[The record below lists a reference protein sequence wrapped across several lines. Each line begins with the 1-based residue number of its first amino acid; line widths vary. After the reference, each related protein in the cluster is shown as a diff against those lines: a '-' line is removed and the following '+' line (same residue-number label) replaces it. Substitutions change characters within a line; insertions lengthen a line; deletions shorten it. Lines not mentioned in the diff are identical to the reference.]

1 MKTNWKATLAA
12 MALVG
17 MVGVQPQVA
26 LGEDASGST
35 IHKKAESVVSDQ
47 GAGGNAVNKK
57 ADVIASEKGAAEKK
71 GETADVAEGKTVL
84 ETKATG
90 PTVQRKV
97 TVGSVTLDLTP
108 DHVAEDMAV
117 RKFLQEKKTS
127 FVEGEAE
134 ELDLV
139 GTTFTAKRIPPLVI
153 TDTFVNALK
162 EEAKARVEAKQREP
176 WAFPDVDVLKE
187 KLETIH
193 KKPPTDRTAKDTIE
207 SDDSKDADTDMDSV
221 GATSDGVEN
230 TLDTVSTE
238 SAVEGA
244 SDGVGSMPNSSAQA
258 TSKAKPTEA
267 QAVLDHVGSKEL
279 KSEWSVTDNERS
291 ADVSTEKRKT
301 DTLKVSKDST
311 AESKGTRTID
321 DGIKTPAKDIKARKQ
336 NKSPKYPIDL
346 WWTDKPT
353 IFLHED
359 VHVGATRSEVLFAW
373 GSPQAMWRDNKDGS
387 LLWLYQGV
395 FGEEK
400 TITNNKKSYMQ
411 KEEFSQLVKNT
422 YTSDSLAG
430 SNSSVGYVWLSLKD
444 GKVTHLGMITGQD
457 WPRFAIPATTLET
470 FKPNTMTESDFSLMG
485 YRLGDTFT
493 NDPNRS
499 WEERGKL
506 YGQEFLGYKDV
517 VIAYNKEHEITRVM
531 INSSLG
537 TTKRGISLGDSKYLL
552 LYLYGVPDFEEPAN
566 HHDST
571 KGVVYGYR
579 HPVLEHTY
587 LLFTLDDKFVREI
600 LLSDQKKSELVSAM
614 KSMAL

>member
-17 MVGVQPQVA
+17 MVGVQLQVA

-35 IHKKAESVVSDQ
+35 IHKKAESVVSGQD
-47 GAGGNAVNKK
+47 AGGHALHKK
-57 ADVIASEKGAAEKK
+57 AEVIGTEKDGAEKK

-84 ETKATG
+84 ETKPTG
-90 PTVQRKV
+90 TTVQRKV

-108 DHVAEDMAV
+108 DHVAEDLAV
-117 RKFLQEKKTS
+117 RKFLEEKKAS

-139 GTTFTAKRIPPLVI
+139 GTTFTEKRIPPLVI

-187 KLETIH
+187 KLEAIH
-193 KKPPTDRTAKDTIE
+193 KKPSTDRTAKDTIE
-207 SDDSKDADTDMDSV
+207 SDDSKDADTDVDSV
-221 GATSDGVEN
+221 GATSDN
-230 TLDTVSTE
+230 
-238 SAVEGA
+238 
-244 SDGVGSMPNSSAQA
+244 VGPMLNSSAQA
-258 TSKAKPTEA
+258 TSKGRSTEA
-267 QAVLDHVGSKEL
+267 KTVLDNTGSKEL
-279 KSEWSVTDNERS
+279 RSEGAVTDDERS

-301 DTLKVSKDST
+301 DTPKVSKDST
-311 AESKGTRTID
+311 AEGKGTPTID
-321 DGIKTPAKDIKARKQ
+321 DGIKTPTKDIKATTQ
-336 NKSPKYPIDL
+336 NKSPKYPMDL
-346 WWTDKPT
+346 WWTDKAT

-387 LLWLYQGV
+387 LLWLYQGA
-395 FGEEK
+395 FGEGK
-400 TITNNKKSYMQ
+400 TITNNKKSYIQ

-444 GKVTHLGMITGQD
+444 GKVTHLGMITGLD

-470 FKPNTMTESDFSLMG
+470 FKPNAMTESDFSLMG
-485 YRLGDTFT
+485 YQLGKTFT

-614 KSMAL
+614 

>member
-1 MKTNWKATLAA
+1 MKANWKAILAA
-12 MALVG
+12 MAIVG
-17 MVGVQPQVA
+17 MVGLQPQVV

-35 IHKKAESVVSDQ
+35 IHKKAESVVSEQDT
-47 GAGGNAVNKK
+47 AGNAAV
-57 ADVIASEKGAAEKK
+57 EKNV
-71 GETADVAEGKTVL
+71 ETVEQGKTVL
-84 ETKATG
+84 ETKAAGTA
-90 PTVQRKV
+90 VQRKV
-97 TVGSVTLDLTP
+97 TVGTVTFDLTP
-108 DHVAEDMAV
+108 NHVAEDMAV
-117 RKFLQEKKTS
+117 RKFLQEKKAS
-127 FVEGEAE
+127 FVEGDAE

-139 GTTFTAKRIPPLVI
+139 GTTFTAKRIPSLVI
-153 TDTFVNALK
+153 TDTFVKALK
-162 EEAKARVEAKQREP
+162 EEAKERVEAKQREP

-187 KLETIH
+187 KLEAIH
-193 KKPPTDRTAKDTIE
+193 KKPSTDRTAKDTIE
-207 SDDSKDADTDMDSV
+207 SDDSKDADTDVDSV
-221 GATSDGVEN
+221 VATSDN
-230 TLDTVSTE
+230 
-238 SAVEGA
+238 
-244 SDGVGSMPNSSAQA
+244 VGPMLNSSAQA
-258 TSKAKPTEA
+258 TSKGRSTEA
-267 QAVLDHVGSKEL
+267 KTVLDNTGSKEL
-279 KSEWSVTDNERS
+279 RSEGAVTDDERS

-301 DTLKVSKDST
+301 DTPKVSKDST
-311 AESKGTRTID
+311 AEGKGTPTID
-321 DGIKTPAKDIKARKQ
+321 DGIKTPTKDIKATTQ
-336 NKSPKYPIDL
+336 NKSPKYPMDL
-346 WWTDKPT
+346 WWTDKAT

-457 WPRFAIPATTLET
+457 WPRFAIPATTLEM

>member
-1 MKTNWKATLAA
+1 MKTNWKVTLAA

-17 MVGVQPQVA
+17 MVGFQPQVA

-35 IHKKAESVVSDQ
+35 IHKKTESVVSDQ
-47 GAGGNAVNKK
+47 DAGGNAVNKK
-57 ADVIASEKGAAEKK
+57 AEVIAAEKGASEKK

-84 ETKATG
+84 ETKPTG
-90 PTVQRKV
+90 TTVQGKV
-97 TVGSVTLDLTP
+97 TVGTVTLDLTP
-108 DHVAEDMAV
+108 DHVAEGMAV
-117 RKFLQEKKTS
+117 RKFLQEKKAS
-127 FVEGEAE
+127 FVEGDAE

-162 EEAKARVEAKQREP
+162 EEAKTRVEAKQREP

-193 KKPPTDRTAKDTIE
+193 KK
-207 SDDSKDADTDMDSV
+207 
-221 GATSDGVEN
+221 
-230 TLDTVSTE
+230 E
-238 SAVEGA
+238 SADNA
-244 SDGVGSMPNSSAQA
+244 D
-258 TSKAKPTEA
+258 
-267 QAVLDHVGSKEL
+267 SKEL
-279 KSEWSVTDNERS
+279 KSEGSVTDDERS
-291 ADVSTEKRKT
+291 VDVSTEKRKT
-301 DTLKVSKDST
+301 DTPKVSKDST
-311 AESKGTRTID
+311 AESKGTHTID
-321 DGIKTPAKDIKARKQ
+321 DGNKTPAKDTKATKQ

-373 GSPQAMWRDNKDGS
+373 GAPQAMWRDNKDSS
-387 LLWLYQGV
+387 LLWLYQGT
-395 FGEEK
+395 FDEEK
-400 TITNNKKSYMQ
+400 TITKNKKSYIQ

-600 LLSDQKKSELVSAM
+600 LLSNQKKSELVSVM
-614 KSMAL
+614 

>member
-17 MVGVQPQVA
+17 MVGLQPQVA

-47 GAGGNAVNKK
+47 DAGGNAVNKK
-57 ADVIASEKGAAEKK
+57 AEVIAAEKGAAEKK

-84 ETKATG
+84 ETKPTG
-90 PTVQRKV
+90 TTVQRKV

-108 DHVAEDMAV
+108 DHVAEDLAV
-117 RKFLQEKKTS
+117 RKFLEEKKAS

-187 KLETIH
+187 KLEAIH
-193 KKPPTDRTAKDTIE
+193 KKPSTDRTAKDTIE
-207 SDDSKDADTDMDSV
+207 SDDSKDADTDVDSV
-221 GATSDGVEN
+221 GATSDN
-230 TLDTVSTE
+230 
-238 SAVEGA
+238 
-244 SDGVGSMPNSSAQA
+244 VGPMLNSSAQA
-258 TSKAKPTEA
+258 TSKGRSTEA
-267 QAVLDHVGSKEL
+267 KTVLDNTGSKEL
-279 KSEWSVTDNERS
+279 RSEGAVTDDERS

-301 DTLKVSKDST
+301 DTPKVSKDST
-311 AESKGTRTID
+311 AEGKGTPTID
-321 DGIKTPAKDIKARKQ
+321 DGIKTPTKDIKATTQ
-336 NKSPKYPIDL
+336 NKSPKYPMDL
-346 WWTDKPT
+346 WWTDKAT

-387 LLWLYQGV
+387 LLWLYQGA

-430 SNSSVGYVWLSLKD
+430 SNSSVGYVWLSLKR

>member
-1 MKTNWKATLAA
+1 MKANWKAILAA
-12 MALVG
+12 MAIVG
-17 MVGVQPQVA
+17 MVGLQPQVV

-35 IHKKAESVVSDQ
+35 IHKKAESVVSEQDT
-47 GAGGNAVNKK
+47 AGNAAV
-57 ADVIASEKGAAEKK
+57 EKNV
-71 GETADVAEGKTVL
+71 ETVEQGKTVL
-84 ETKATG
+84 ETKAAGTA
-90 PTVQRKV
+90 VQRKV
-97 TVGSVTLDLTP
+97 TVGTVTFDLTP
-108 DHVAEDMAV
+108 NHVAEDMAV
-117 RKFLQEKKTS
+117 RKFLQEKKAS
-127 FVEGEAE
+127 FVEGDAE

-139 GTTFTAKRIPPLVI
+139 GTTFTAKRIPSLVI
-153 TDTFVNALK
+153 TDTFVKALK
-162 EEAKARVEAKQREP
+162 EEAKERVEAKQREP

-187 KLETIH
+187 KLEAIH
-193 KKPPTDRTAKDTIE
+193 KKPSTDRTAKDTIE
-207 SDDSKDADTDMDSV
+207 SDDSKDADTDVDSV
-221 GATSDGVEN
+221 VATSDN
-230 TLDTVSTE
+230 
-238 SAVEGA
+238 
-244 SDGVGSMPNSSAQA
+244 VGPMLNSSAQA
-258 TSKAKPTEA
+258 TSKGRSTEA
-267 QAVLDHVGSKEL
+267 KTVLDNTGSKEL
-279 KSEWSVTDNERS
+279 RSEGAVTDDERS

-301 DTLKVSKDST
+301 DTPKVSKDST
-311 AESKGTRTID
+311 AEGKGTPTID
-321 DGIKTPAKDIKARKQ
+321 DGIKTPTKDIKATTQ
-336 NKSPKYPIDL
+336 NKSPKYPMDL
-346 WWTDKPT
+346 WWTDKAT

-387 LLWLYQGV
+387 LLWLYQGA

-457 WPRFAIPATTLET
+457 WPRFAIPATTLEM

>member
-12 MALVG
+12 VALVG
-17 MVGVQPQVA
+17 MVGFQPQVA

-35 IHKKAESVVSDQ
+35 IHKKTESVVSEQD
-47 GAGGNAVNKK
+47 ATGNAAV
-57 ADVIASEKGAAEKK
+57 EKNV
-71 GETADVAEGKTVL
+71 ETAEQGKTVL
-84 ETKATG
+84 ETKAAGTA
-90 PTVQRKV
+90 VQRKV
-97 TVGSVTLDLTP
+97 TVGIVTLDLMP
-108 DHVAEDMAV
+108 NHVAEDMTV
-117 RKFLQEKKTS
+117 RKFLQEKKAS
-127 FVEGEAE
+127 FVEGDE
-134 ELDLV
+134 ESLELV
-139 GTTFTAKRIPPLVI
+139 GTTFTAKRIPELVI

-162 EEAKARVEAKQREP
+162 EEAKARMEAKQREP
-176 WAFPDVDVLKE
+176 WTFPDVDVLKE
-187 KLETIH
+187 KLEPIGK
-193 KKPPTDRTAKDTIE
+193 KKPVDTHASETLDADGADDADDVTDVGTTKKKDSTSVGHDSLEAPSEVENTAEKDSSETAKESNHSKADSTVDHKVSDKVKKPIE
-207 SDDSKDADTDMDSV
+207 DKKDSKDAK
-221 GATSDGVEN
+221 
-230 TLDTVSTE
+230 
-238 SAVEGA
+238 
-244 SDGVGSMPNSSAQA
+244 Q
-258 TSKAKPTEA
+258 SKA
-267 QAVLDHVGSKEL
+267 
-279 KSEWSVTDNERS
+279 
-291 ADVSTEKRKT
+291 
-301 DTLKVSKDST
+301 
-311 AESKGTRTID
+311 
-321 DGIKTPAKDIKARKQ
+321 
-336 NKSPKYPIDL
+336 PKYPIDL
-346 WWTDKPT
+346 LWTDKAT

-373 GSPQAMWRDNKDGS
+373 GAPQAMWRDNKDGS

-395 FGEEK
+395 FEEEK
-400 TITNNKKSYMQ
+400 TITKNKKSSMQ
-411 KEEFSQLVKNT
+411 KEEFSHSVKNT

-430 SNSSVGYVWLSLKD
+430 SNSSVGYVWLSLKR

-587 LLFTLDDKFVREI
+587 LLFTLDDKFIREI
-600 LLSDQKKSELVSAM
+600 LLSNQKKSELVSAM
-614 KSMAL
+614 KPMALR

>member
-1 MKTNWKATLAA
+1 MKANWKAILAA
-12 MALVG
+12 MAIVG
-17 MVGVQPQVA
+17 MVGLQPQVA
-26 LGEDASGST
+26 LGEDASSST
-35 IHKKAESVVSDQ
+35 IHKKAESVDSDQ
-47 GAGGNAVNKK
+47 DAGGNAVNKK
-57 ADVIASEKGAAEKK
+57 AEVIAAEKGAAEKK

-84 ETKATG
+84 GTKPTG
-90 PTVQRKV
+90 TTVQRKV

-108 DHVAEDMAV
+108 DHVAENMAV

-221 GATSDGVEN
+221 GATSDGVGPM
-230 TLDTVSTE
+230 L
-238 SAVEGA
+238 
-244 SDGVGSMPNSSAQA
+244 NSSAQA
-258 TSKAKPTEA
+258 TSKGRSTEA
-267 QAVLDHVGSKEL
+267 KTVLDNTGSKEL
-279 KSEWSVTDNERS
+279 RSEGAVTDDERS

-301 DTLKVSKDST
+301 DTPKVSKDST
-311 AESKGTRTID
+311 AEGKGTPTID
-321 DGIKTPAKDIKARKQ
+321 DGIKTPTKDIKATTQ
-336 NKSPKYPIDL
+336 NKSPKYPMDL
-346 WWTDKPT
+346 WWTDKAT

-387 LLWLYQGV
+387 LLWLYQGA

-457 WPRFAIPATTLET
+457 WPRFAIPATTLEM

-614 KSMAL
+614 

>member
-1 MKTNWKATLAA
+1 MKTNWKVTLAA
-12 MALVG
+12 MAVVG

-47 GAGGNAVNKK
+47 DAGGNAVNKK
-57 ADVIASEKGAAEKK
+57 AEVIASEKGASEKK

-84 ETKATG
+84 ETKPTG
-90 PTVQRKV
+90 TTVQRKV

-117 RKFLQEKKTS
+117 RKFLQEKKAS
-127 FVEGEAE
+127 FVEGDAE

-139 GTTFTAKRIPPLVI
+139 GTTFTAKRIPSLVI
-153 TDTFVNALK
+153 TDTFVKALK
-162 EEAKARVEAKQREP
+162 EEAKERVEAKQREP

-193 KKPPTDRTAKDTIE
+193 KK
-207 SDDSKDADTDMDSV
+207 
-221 GATSDGVEN
+221 
-230 TLDTVSTE
+230 E
-238 SAVEGA
+238 SADNA
-244 SDGVGSMPNSSAQA
+244 D
-258 TSKAKPTEA
+258 
-267 QAVLDHVGSKEL
+267 SKEL
-279 KSEWSVTDNERS
+279 KSEGSVTDDERS
-291 ADVSTEKRKT
+291 VDVSTEKRKT
-301 DTLKVSKDST
+301 DTPKVSEAST
-311 AESKGTRTID
+311 AESKGTHTID
-321 DGIKTPAKDIKARKQ
+321 DGNKTPAKDIKATKQ

-373 GSPQAMWRDNKDGS
+373 GAPQAMWRDNKGSS
-387 LLWLYQGV
+387 LLWLYQGA

-411 KEEFSQLVKNT
+411 KEEFSQSVKNT

-457 WPRFAIPATTLET
+457 WPRFAIPATTLEM

-587 LLFTLDDKFVREI
+587 LLFTLDDKFIREI
-600 LLSDQKKSELVSAM
+600 LLSDQKKSELVSA
-614 KSMAL
+614 KK

>member
-35 IHKKAESVVSDQ
+35 IHKKTESVVSDQ
-47 GAGGNAVNKK
+47 DAGGNAVNKK
-57 ADVIASEKGAAEKK
+57 ADVIAAEKGASEKK

-84 ETKATG
+84 ETKPTG
-90 PTVQRKV
+90 TTVQRKV

-117 RKFLQEKKTS
+117 RKFLEEKKAS

-187 KLETIH
+187 KLEAIH
-193 KKPPTDRTAKDTIE
+193 KKPSTDRTAKDTIE
-207 SDDSKDADTDMDSV
+207 SDDSKDADTDVDSV
-221 GATSDGVEN
+221 GATSDN
-230 TLDTVSTE
+230 
-238 SAVEGA
+238 
-244 SDGVGSMPNSSAQA
+244 VGPMLNSSAQA
-258 TSKAKPTEA
+258 TSKGRSTEA
-267 QAVLDHVGSKEL
+267 KTVLDNTGSKEL
-279 KSEWSVTDNERS
+279 RSEGAVTDDERS
-291 ADVSTEKRKT
+291 ADVSTEKRKI
-301 DTLKVSKDST
+301 DTPKVSKDST
-311 AESKGTRTID
+311 AEGKGTPTID
-321 DGIKTPAKDIKARKQ
+321 DGIKTPTKDIKATTQ
-336 NKSPKYPIDL
+336 NKSPKYPMDL
-346 WWTDKPT
+346 WWTDKAT

-387 LLWLYQGV
+387 LLWLYQGA

-614 KSMAL
+614 

>member
-17 MVGVQPQVA
+17 MVGLQPQVA

-47 GAGGNAVNKK
+47 DAGGNAVNKK
-57 ADVIASEKGAAEKK
+57 AEVIAAEKGAAEKK

-84 ETKATG
+84 ETKPTG
-90 PTVQRKV
+90 TTVQRKV

-108 DHVAEDMAV
+108 DHVAEDLAV
-117 RKFLQEKKTS
+117 RKFLEEKKAS

-187 KLETIH
+187 KLEAIH
-193 KKPPTDRTAKDTIE
+193 KKPSTDRTAKDTIE
-207 SDDSKDADTDMDSV
+207 SDDSKDADTDVDSV
-221 GATSDGVEN
+221 GATSDN
-230 TLDTVSTE
+230 
-238 SAVEGA
+238 
-244 SDGVGSMPNSSAQA
+244 VGPMLNSSAQA
-258 TSKAKPTEA
+258 TSKGRSTEA
-267 QAVLDHVGSKEL
+267 KTVLDNTGSKEL
-279 KSEWSVTDNERS
+279 RSEGAVTDDERS

-301 DTLKVSKDST
+301 DTPKVSKDST
-311 AESKGTRTID
+311 AEGKGTPTID
-321 DGIKTPAKDIKARKQ
+321 DGIKTPTKDIKATTQ
-336 NKSPKYPIDL
+336 NKSPKYPMDL
-346 WWTDKPT
+346 WWTDKAT

-387 LLWLYQGV
+387 LLWLYQGA

-430 SNSSVGYVWLSLKD
+430 SNSSVGYVWLSLKR

-457 WPRFAIPATTLET
+457 WPRFAIPATTLEM

-600 LLSDQKKSELVSAM
+600 LLSNQKKSELVSAM

>member
-1 MKTNWKATLAA
+1 MKTNWKVTLAA
-12 MALVG
+12 MAVVG
-17 MVGVQPQVA
+17 MVGVQPQIV
-26 LGEDASGST
+26 LGQDTSENT
-35 IHKKAESVVSDQ
+35 INKQVGSVVTEQDGS
-47 GAGGNAVNKK
+47 ANAVNK
-57 ADVIASEKGAAEKK
+57 ATESIAKEKDSDEKNVA
-71 GETADVAEGKTVL
+71 TADAAKGKTVL
-84 ETKATG
+84 ETKHNGT
-90 PTVQRKV
+90 TVHRKV
-97 TVGSVTLDLTP
+97 TVGTSTFTVTP
-108 DHVAEDMAV
+108 EQVAEELAL
-117 RKFLQEKKTS
+117 RKFLQEKKAS
-127 FVEGEAE
+127 FVEGEE
-134 ELDLV
+134 ENLELV
-139 GTTFTAKRIPPLVI
+139 GTSYTANRIPQLVI
-153 TDTFVNALK
+153 TDAFVK
-162 EEAKARVEAKQREP
+162 ELEAEAKARIEAKQHEP
-176 WAFPDVDVLKE
+176 WAFPDVDVMKE
-187 KLETIH
+187 KLEAIG
-193 KKPPTDRTAKDTIE
+193 KKKAVDTHV
-207 SDDSKDADTDMDSV
+207 S
-221 GATSDGVEN
+221 
-230 TLDTVSTE
+230 DTVDE
-238 SAVEGA
+238 NDV
-244 SDGVGSMPNSSAQA
+244 DGVGDSVE
-258 TSKAKPTEA
+258 TE
-267 QAVLDHVGSKEL
+267 
-279 KSEWSVTDNERS
+279 SED
-291 ADVSTEKRKT
+291 
-301 DTLKVSKDST
+301 T
-311 AESKGTRTID
+311 AESKPETGKSDTANAPKHSKDNST
-321 DGIKTPAKDIKARKQ
+321 GENKTSSMTEGNVTGGKALKHIHDAKQ
-336 NKSPKYPIDL
+336 PKTSTYPIDL
-346 WWTDKPT
+346 LWTDKPT

-359 VHVGATRSEVLFAW
+359 VHVGATRGEVLFAW
-373 GSPQAMWRDNKDGS
+373 GAPQAMWRDNKDGS
-387 LLWLYQGV
+387 LLWLYI
-395 FGEEK
+395 GELGKEK
-400 TITNNKKSYMQ
+400 TITKNKKSSMQ
-411 KEEFSQLVKNT
+411 KEEFSQLVKNS

-600 LLSDQKKSELVSAM
+600 MLSNQKKSELVSAM

>member
-17 MVGVQPQVA
+17 MVGVQLQVA

-35 IHKKAESVVSDQ
+35 IHKKAESVVSGQD
-47 GAGGNAVNKK
+47 AGGHALHKK
-57 ADVIASEKGAAEKK
+57 AEVIGTEKDGAEKK

-84 ETKATG
+84 ETKPTG
-90 PTVQRKV
+90 TTVQRKV

-108 DHVAEDMAV
+108 DHVAEDLAV
-117 RKFLQEKKTS
+117 RKFLEEKKAS

-187 KLETIH
+187 KLEAIH
-193 KKPPTDRTAKDTIE
+193 KKPSTDRTAKDTIE
-207 SDDSKDADTDMDSV
+207 SDDSKDADTDVDSV
-221 GATSDGVEN
+221 GATSDN
-230 TLDTVSTE
+230 
-238 SAVEGA
+238 
-244 SDGVGSMPNSSAQA
+244 VGPMLNSSAQA
-258 TSKAKPTEA
+258 TSKGRSTEA
-267 QAVLDHVGSKEL
+267 KTVLDNTGSKEL
-279 KSEWSVTDNERS
+279 RSEGAVTDDERS

-301 DTLKVSKDST
+301 DTPKVSKDST
-311 AESKGTRTID
+311 AEGKGTPTID
-321 DGIKTPAKDIKARKQ
+321 DGIKTPTKDIKATTQ
-336 NKSPKYPIDL
+336 NKSPKYPMDL
-346 WWTDKPT
+346 WWTDKAT

-387 LLWLYQGV
+387 LLWLYQGA

-614 KSMAL
+614 

>member
-1 MKTNWKATLAA
+1 MKTNWKVTLAA
-12 MALVG
+12 MAVVG

-47 GAGGNAVNKK
+47 DAGGNAVNKK
-57 ADVIASEKGAAEKK
+57 AEVIASEKGASEKK

-84 ETKATG
+84 ETKPTG
-90 PTVQRKV
+90 TTVQRKV

-117 RKFLQEKKTS
+117 RKFLQEKKAS
-127 FVEGEAE
+127 FVEGDAE

-139 GTTFTAKRIPPLVI
+139 GTTFTAKRIPSLVI
-153 TDTFVNALK
+153 TDTFVSALK

-176 WAFPDVDVLKE
+176 WVFPDVDVVKE
-187 KLETIH
+187 KLEAIGK
-193 KKPPTDRTAKDTIE
+193 KKPVDTYASETLDADGADDADDVTDVGTTKKKDSTSVGHDSLEAPSEVENTAEKDSSETAKESNHSKADSTVDHKVSDKVKKPIE
-207 SDDSKDADTDMDSV
+207 DKKDSKDAK
-221 GATSDGVEN
+221 
-230 TLDTVSTE
+230 
-238 SAVEGA
+238 
-244 SDGVGSMPNSSAQA
+244 Q
-258 TSKAKPTEA
+258 SKA
-267 QAVLDHVGSKEL
+267 
-279 KSEWSVTDNERS
+279 
-291 ADVSTEKRKT
+291 
-301 DTLKVSKDST
+301 
-311 AESKGTRTID
+311 
-321 DGIKTPAKDIKARKQ
+321 
-336 NKSPKYPIDL
+336 PKYPIDL
-346 WWTDKPT
+346 LWTDKAT

-373 GSPQAMWRDNKDGS
+373 GAPQAMWRDNKDGS

-400 TITNNKKSYMQ
+400 TITKNKKSSMQ
-411 KEEFSQLVKNT
+411 KEEFSHSVKNT

-430 SNSSVGYVWLSLKD
+430 SNSSVGYVWLSLKR

-566 HHDST
+566 YHDST

-600 LLSDQKKSELVSAM
+600 LLSNQKKSELVSAM
-614 KSMAL
+614 KSMVL

>member
-17 MVGVQPQVA
+17 MVGFQPQVA

-47 GAGGNAVNKK
+47 DAGGNAVNKK
-57 ADVIASEKGAAEKK
+57 AEVIAAEKGAAEKK

-84 ETKATG
+84 ETKATS
-90 PTVQRKV
+90 TAVQRKV
-97 TVGSVTLDLTP
+97 TAGTVTLDLTP
-108 DHVAEDMAV
+108 NHVAEDMAV
-117 RKFLQEKKTS
+117 RKFLQEKKAS

-153 TDTFVNALK
+153 TNTFVKALK

-187 KLETIH
+187 KLEAIH
-193 KKPPTDRTAKDTIE
+193 KKPSTDRSAKDTIE

-221 GATSDGVEN
+221 GATSKGR
-230 TLDTVSTE
+230 
-238 SAVEGA
+238 
-244 SDGVGSMPNSSAQA
+244 
-258 TSKAKPTEA
+258 PTEA
-267 QAVLDHVGSKEL
+267 KAVIDHVGSKEL
-279 KSEWSVTDNERS
+279 KSEGSVTDDERS

-301 DTLKVSKDST
+301 DTPKVSKDST
-311 AESKGTRTID
+311 AESKGTHTID
-321 DGIKTPAKDIKARKQ
+321 DGNKTPAKDTKATKQ

-373 GSPQAMWRDNKDGS
+373 GAPQAMWRDNKDSS
-387 LLWLYQGV
+387 LLWLYQGT
-395 FGEEK
+395 FSEEK

-411 KEEFSQLVKNT
+411 KEEFSHSVKNT

-600 LLSDQKKSELVSAM
+600 LLSNQKKSELVSAM

>member
-1 MKTNWKATLAA
+1 MKTNWRATLAA
-12 MALVG
+12 MALMG
-17 MVGVQPQVA
+17 MAVLQPQVA
-26 LGEDASGST
+26 LGEDASSST
-35 IHKKAESVVSDQ
+35 IHKKVESIVSDRD
-47 GAGGNAVNKK
+47 AGGNAVNKK
-57 ADVIASEKGAAEKK
+57 ADATETGAVEKK
-71 GETADVAEGKTVL
+71 VETVEQGKTVL
-84 ETKATG
+84 ETKAAGTA
-90 PTVQRKV
+90 VQRKV

-108 DHVAEDMAV
+108 DHMAEDLAV
-117 RKFLQEKKTS
+117 RKFLKEKKNS

-134 ELDLV
+134 ELELV
-139 GTTFTAKRIPPLVI
+139 GTTFTAKRIPLLLI
-153 TDTFVNALK
+153 TDTFVKALK
-162 EEAKARVEAKQREP
+162 EEAKARIDAKQREP
-176 WAFPDVDVLKE
+176 WAFPDVDMMKE
-187 KLETIH
+187 KLDAIG
-193 KKPPTDRTAKDTIE
+193 KKQPVDRYESDASEADTAKEKE
-207 SDDSKDADTDMDSV
+207 SLAEQSAMDAVSSVDDEAEKGSVEKAEEAKEGKEAKDNTSNRKGESEGTD
-221 GATSDGVEN
+221 
-230 TLDTVSTE
+230 
-238 SAVEGA
+238 
-244 SDGVGSMPNSSAQA
+244 
-258 TSKAKPTEA
+258 TSK
-267 QAVLDHVGSKEL
+267 
-279 KSEWSVTDNERS
+279 KSGERTK
-291 ADVSTEKRKT
+291 DV
-301 DTLKVSKDST
+301 
-311 AESKGTRTID
+311 
-321 DGIKTPAKDIKARKQ
+321 KTPKV
-336 NKSPKYPIDL
+336 PKYPIDL
-346 WWTDKPT
+346 LWTDKAST
-353 IFLHED
+353 FLHED

-373 GSPQAMWRDNKDGS
+373 GAPQAMWRDNTNGS
-387 LLWLYQGV
+387 LLWLYEGKLS
-395 FGEEK
+395 EEK
-400 TITNNKKSYMQ
+400 TITNDRKKSMQ

-457 WPRFAIPATTLET
+457 WPRFAIPATTLER

-485 YRLGDTFT
+485 YRLGEPFT

-499 WEERGKL
+499 WEERGRL

-600 LLSDQKKSELVSAM
+600 LLSNQKKSELVSAM

>member
-12 MALVG
+12 VALVG
-17 MVGVQPQVA
+17 MVGFQPQVA

-35 IHKKAESVVSDQ
+35 IHKKTESVVSDQ
-47 GAGGNAVNKK
+47 DAGGNAVNKK
-57 ADVIASEKGAAEKK
+57 AEVIAAEKGASEKK

-84 ETKATG
+84 ETKPTG
-90 PTVQRKV
+90 TTVQRKV
-97 TVGSVTLDLTP
+97 TVGSVTLDLIP
-108 DHVAEDMAV
+108 DHMAEDFAV
-117 RKFLQEKKTS
+117 RKFLQEKKAS
-127 FVEGEAE
+127 FIEGEAE

-153 TDTFVNALK
+153 TNTFVKALK

-187 KLETIH
+187 KLEAIH
-193 KKPPTDRTAKDTIE
+193 KKPSTDRSAKDTIE
-207 SDDSKDADTDMDSV
+207 SDDSKAVDTDEDSV
-221 GATSDGVEN
+221 TATSDGAEN

-238 SAVEGA
+238 
-244 SDGVGSMPNSSAQA
+244 
-258 TSKAKPTEA
+258 
-267 QAVLDHVGSKEL
+267 
-279 KSEWSVTDNERS
+279 
-291 ADVSTEKRKT
+291 KRKT
-301 DTLKVSKDST
+301 DTPKVSKDST
-311 AESKGTRTID
+311 AESKGTHTID
-321 DGIKTPAKDIKARKQ
+321 DGNKTPAKDIKATKQ

-373 GSPQAMWRDNKDGS
+373 GAPQAMWRDNKDSS
-387 LLWLYQGV
+387 LLWLYQGT

-411 KEEFSQLVKNT
+411 KEEFSQSVKNT

-600 LLSDQKKSELVSAM
+600 LLSNQKKSELVSA
-614 KSMAL
+614 KK

>member
-1 MKTNWKATLAA
+1 MKTNWKAILAA
-12 MALVG
+12 MAVIG
-17 MVGVQPQVA
+17 MMGLQTQVV

-47 GAGGNAVNKK
+47 DAGGNAVNKK
-57 ADVIASEKGAAEKK
+57 AEVIASEKGASEKK

-84 ETKATG
+84 ETKPTG
-90 PTVQRKV
+90 TTVQRKV

-117 RKFLQEKKTS
+117 RKFLQEKKAS
-127 FVEGEAE
+127 FVEGDAE

-139 GTTFTAKRIPPLVI
+139 GTTFTAKRIPSLVI
-153 TDTFVNALK
+153 TDTFVKALK
-162 EEAKARVEAKQREP
+162 EEAKERVEAKQREP

-193 KKPPTDRTAKDTIE
+193 KK
-207 SDDSKDADTDMDSV
+207 
-221 GATSDGVEN
+221 
-230 TLDTVSTE
+230 E
-238 SAVEGA
+238 SADNA
-244 SDGVGSMPNSSAQA
+244 D
-258 TSKAKPTEA
+258 
-267 QAVLDHVGSKEL
+267 SKEL
-279 KSEWSVTDNERS
+279 KSEGSVTDDERS
-291 ADVSTEKRKT
+291 VDVSTEKRKT
-301 DTLKVSKDST
+301 DTPKVSEAST
-311 AESKGTRTID
+311 AESKGTHTID
-321 DGIKTPAKDIKARKQ
+321 DGNKTPAKDIKATKQ

-373 GSPQAMWRDNKDGS
+373 GAPQAMWRDNKDSS
-387 LLWLYQGV
+387 LLWLYQGT

-411 KEEFSQLVKNT
+411 KEEFSQSVKNT

-457 WPRFAIPATTLET
+457 WPRFAIPATTLER

-566 HHDST
+566 HHDIT

-600 LLSDQKKSELVSAM
+600 MLSNQKKSELVSAM
-614 KSMAL
+614 

>member
-1 MKTNWKATLAA
+1 MKTNWKVTLAA
-12 MALVG
+12 MAVVG

-47 GAGGNAVNKK
+47 DAGGNAVNKK
-57 ADVIASEKGAAEKK
+57 AEVIASEKGASEKK

-84 ETKATG
+84 ETKPTG
-90 PTVQRKV
+90 TTVQRKV

-117 RKFLQEKKTS
+117 RKFLQEKKAS
-127 FVEGEAE
+127 FVEGDAE

-153 TDTFVNALK
+153 TDTFVKALK
-162 EEAKARVEAKQREP
+162 EEAKERVEAKQREP
-176 WAFPDVDVLKE
+176 WAFPNVDVLKE
-187 KLETIH
+187 KLEAIH
-193 KKPPTDRTAKDTIE
+193 KKPSTDRTAKDTIE
-207 SDDSKDADTDMDSV
+207 SDDSKDADTDVDSV
-221 GATSDGVEN
+221 GATSDN
-230 TLDTVSTE
+230 
-238 SAVEGA
+238 
-244 SDGVGSMPNSSAQA
+244 VGPMLNSSAQA
-258 TSKAKPTEA
+258 TSKGRSTEA
-267 QAVLDHVGSKEL
+267 KTVLDNTGSKEL
-279 KSEWSVTDNERS
+279 RSEGAVTDDERN
-291 ADVSTEKRKT
+291 ADVSTEKRKI
-301 DTLKVSKDST
+301 DTPKVSKDST
-311 AESKGTRTID
+311 AEGKGTPTID
-321 DGIKTPAKDIKARKQ
+321 DGIKTPTKDIKATTQ
-336 NKSPKYPIDL
+336 NKSPKYPMDL
-346 WWTDKPT
+346 WWTDKAT

-387 LLWLYQGV
+387 LLWLYQGA

-457 WPRFAIPATTLET
+457 WPRFAIPATTLEM

-614 KSMAL
+614 

>member
-1 MKTNWKATLAA
+1 MKANWKAILAA
-12 MALVG
+12 MAIVG
-17 MVGVQPQVA
+17 MVGLQPQVV

-35 IHKKAESVVSDQ
+35 IHKKAKSVVSEQDT
-47 GAGGNAVNKK
+47 AGNAAV
-57 ADVIASEKGAAEKK
+57 EKNV
-71 GETADVAEGKTVL
+71 ETAEQGKTVL
-84 ETKATG
+84 ETKAAGTA
-90 PTVQRKV
+90 VQRKV
-97 TVGSVTLDLTP
+97 TVGIVTLDLMP
-108 DHVAEDMAV
+108 NHVAEDMAM
-117 RKFLQEKKTS
+117 RKFLQEKKAS
-127 FVEGEAE
+127 FVEGDE
-134 ELDLV
+134 ESLELV
-139 GTTFTAKRIPPLVI
+139 GTTFTAKRIPELVI

-176 WAFPDVDVLKE
+176 WTFPDVDVLKE
-187 KLETIH
+187 KLEPIGK
-193 KKPPTDRTAKDTIE
+193 KKPVDTHASETLDADGADDADDVTDVGTTKKKDSTSVGHDSLEAPSEVENTAEKDSSETAKESNHSKADSTVDHKVSDKVKKPIE
-207 SDDSKDADTDMDSV
+207 DKKDSKDAK
-221 GATSDGVEN
+221 
-230 TLDTVSTE
+230 
-238 SAVEGA
+238 
-244 SDGVGSMPNSSAQA
+244 Q
-258 TSKAKPTEA
+258 SKA
-267 QAVLDHVGSKEL
+267 
-279 KSEWSVTDNERS
+279 
-291 ADVSTEKRKT
+291 
-301 DTLKVSKDST
+301 
-311 AESKGTRTID
+311 
-321 DGIKTPAKDIKARKQ
+321 
-336 NKSPKYPIDL
+336 PKYPIDL
-346 WWTDKPT
+346 LWTDKAT

-373 GSPQAMWRDNKDGS
+373 GAPQAMWRDNKYGS

-400 TITNNKKSYMQ
+400 TITKNKKSSMQ
-411 KEEFSQLVKNT
+411 KEEFSHSVKNT

-430 SNSSVGYVWLSLKD
+430 SNSSVGYVWLSLKQ
-444 GKVTHLGMITGQD
+444 GKVTHLGMIAGHD

-600 LLSDQKKSELVSAM
+600 LLSNQKKSELM
-614 KSMAL
+614 K

>member
-1 MKTNWKATLAA
+1 MKTNWKVTLAA
-12 MALVG
+12 MAVVG

-47 GAGGNAVNKK
+47 DAGGNAVNKK
-57 ADVIASEKGAAEKK
+57 AEVIASEKGASEKK

-84 ETKATG
+84 ETKPTG
-90 PTVQRKV
+90 TTVQRKV

-117 RKFLQEKKTS
+117 RKFLQEKKAS
-127 FVEGEAE
+127 FVEGDAE

-139 GTTFTAKRIPPLVI
+139 GTTFTAKRIPSLVI
-153 TDTFVNALK
+153 TDTFVKALK
-162 EEAKARVEAKQREP
+162 EEAKERVEAKQREP

-193 KKPPTDRTAKDTIE
+193 KK
-207 SDDSKDADTDMDSV
+207 
-221 GATSDGVEN
+221 
-230 TLDTVSTE
+230 E
-238 SAVEGA
+238 SADNA
-244 SDGVGSMPNSSAQA
+244 D
-258 TSKAKPTEA
+258 
-267 QAVLDHVGSKEL
+267 SKEL
-279 KSEWSVTDNERS
+279 KSEGSVTDDERS
-291 ADVSTEKRKT
+291 VDVSTEKRKT
-301 DTLKVSKDST
+301 DTPKVSEAST
-311 AESKGTRTID
+311 AESKGTHTID
-321 DGIKTPAKDIKARKQ
+321 DGNKTPAKDIKATKQ

-373 GSPQAMWRDNKDGS
+373 GAPQAMWRDNKDSS
-387 LLWLYQGV
+387 LLWLYQGT

-400 TITNNKKSYMQ
+400 TITNNEKSYMQ
-411 KEEFSQLVKNT
+411 KEEFSQSVKNT

-600 LLSDQKKSELVSAM
+600 LLSNQKKSELVSVM
-614 KSMAL
+614 

>member
-1 MKTNWKATLAA
+1 MKTNRRATLAA

-17 MVGVQPQVA
+17 MVGLQPQVA

-47 GAGGNAVNKK
+47 DAGGNAVNKK
-57 ADVIASEKGAAEKK
+57 AEVIASEKGASEKK

-84 ETKATG
+84 ETKPTG
-90 PTVQRKV
+90 TTVQRKV

-117 RKFLQEKKTS
+117 RKFLQEKKAS
-127 FVEGEAE
+127 FVEGDAE

-139 GTTFTAKRIPPLVI
+139 GTTFTAKRIPSLVI
-153 TDTFVNALK
+153 TDTFVKALK
-162 EEAKARVEAKQREP
+162 EEAKERVEAKQREP

-193 KKPPTDRTAKDTIE
+193 KK
-207 SDDSKDADTDMDSV
+207 
-221 GATSDGVEN
+221 
-230 TLDTVSTE
+230 E
-238 SAVEGA
+238 SADNA
-244 SDGVGSMPNSSAQA
+244 D
-258 TSKAKPTEA
+258 
-267 QAVLDHVGSKEL
+267 SKEL
-279 KSEWSVTDNERS
+279 KSEGSVTDDERS
-291 ADVSTEKRKT
+291 VDVSTEKRKT
-301 DTLKVSKDST
+301 DTPKVSEAST
-311 AESKGTRTID
+311 AESKGTHTID
-321 DGIKTPAKDIKARKQ
+321 DGNKTPAKDIKATKQ

-373 GSPQAMWRDNKDGS
+373 GAPQAMWRDNKDSS
-387 LLWLYQGV
+387 LLWLYQGT

-411 KEEFSQLVKNT
+411 KEEFSQSVKNT

-600 LLSDQKKSELVSAM
+600 LLSNQKKSELVSVM
-614 KSMAL
+614 

>member
-1 MKTNWKATLAA
+1 MKTNWKVTLAA
-12 MALVG
+12 MAVVG

-47 GAGGNAVNKK
+47 DAGGNAVNKK
-57 ADVIASEKGAAEKK
+57 AEVIAAEKGAAEKK

-84 ETKATG
+84 ETKPTG
-90 PTVQRKV
+90 TTVQRKV

-108 DHVAEDMAV
+108 DHVAEDLAV
-117 RKFLQEKKTS
+117 RKFLEEKKAS

-162 EEAKARVEAKQREP
+162 KEVIARVEAKQREP
-176 WAFPDVDVLKE
+176 WVFPDVDVLKE
-187 KLETIH
+187 KLEAIH

-207 SDDSKDADTDMDSV
+207 SDDSKEADTDMDSV
-221 GATSDGVEN
+221 GATSDGVEK
-230 TLDTVSTE
+230 TLDT
-238 SAVEGA
+238 
-244 SDGVGSMPNSSAQA
+244 
-258 TSKAKPTEA
+258 
-267 QAVLDHVGSKEL
+267 
-279 KSEWSVTDNERS
+279 
-291 ADVSTEKRKT
+291 VSTEKRKT
-301 DTLKVSKDST
+301 DTPKVSEGST
-311 AESKGTRTID
+311 AESKGTHTID
-321 DGIKTPAKDIKARKQ
+321 DGNKTPAKDIKARKQ

-373 GSPQAMWRDNKDGS
+373 GAPQAMWRDNKDSS
-387 LLWLYQGV
+387 LLWLYQGT

-411 KEEFSQLVKNT
+411 KEEFSQSVKNT

-444 GKVTHLGMITGQD
+444 GKVTYLGMITGQD

-470 FKPNTMTESDFSLMG
+470 FKPNTMTASDFSLMG

-600 LLSDQKKSELVSAM
+600 LLSNQKKSELVSA
-614 KSMAL
+614 KK

>member
-1 MKTNWKATLAA
+1 MKANWKAILAA
-12 MALVG
+12 MAIVG
-17 MVGVQPQVA
+17 MVGLQPQVV

-35 IHKKAESVVSDQ
+35 IHKQAKSVVSEQD
-47 GAGGNAVNKK
+47 ATGNAVNKK
-57 ADVIASEKGAAEKK
+57 AESMATENGVAEKK
-71 GETADVAEGKTVL
+71 VET
-84 ETKATG
+84 
-90 PTVQRKV
+90 V
-97 TVGSVTLDLTP
+97 TFDLTP
-108 DHVAEDMAV
+108 NHVAEDMAV
-117 RKFLQEKKTS
+117 RKFLQEKKAS
-127 FVEGEAE
+127 FVEGDE
-134 ELDLV
+134 ESLELV
-139 GTTFTAKRIPPLVI
+139 GTTFTAKRIPELVI

-176 WAFPDVDVLKE
+176 WTFPDVDVLKE
-187 KLETIH
+187 KLEPIGK
-193 KKPPTDRTAKDTIE
+193 KKPVDTHASETLDADGADDADDVTDVGTTKKKDSTSVGHDSLEAPSEVENTAEKDSSETAKESNHSKADSTVDHNVSDKVKKPIE
-207 SDDSKDADTDMDSV
+207 DKKDSKDAK
-221 GATSDGVEN
+221 
-230 TLDTVSTE
+230 
-238 SAVEGA
+238 
-244 SDGVGSMPNSSAQA
+244 Q
-258 TSKAKPTEA
+258 SKA
-267 QAVLDHVGSKEL
+267 
-279 KSEWSVTDNERS
+279 
-291 ADVSTEKRKT
+291 
-301 DTLKVSKDST
+301 
-311 AESKGTRTID
+311 
-321 DGIKTPAKDIKARKQ
+321 
-336 NKSPKYPIDL
+336 PKYPIDL
-346 WWTDKPT
+346 LWTDKAT

-373 GSPQAMWRDNKDGS
+373 GAPQAMWRDNKDGS

-400 TITNNKKSYMQ
+400 TIMKNKKSSMQ
-411 KEEFSQLVKNT
+411 KEEFSHSVKNT

-430 SNSSVGYVWLSLKD
+430 SNSSVGYVWLSLKR

-600 LLSDQKKSELVSAM
+600 LLSNQKKSELVSAM
-614 KSMAL
+614 K

>member
-17 MVGVQPQVA
+17 MVGLQPQVA

-47 GAGGNAVNKK
+47 DAGGNAVNKK
-57 ADVIASEKGAAEKK
+57 AEVIAVEKGAAEKK

-84 ETKATG
+84 ETKPTG
-90 PTVQRKV
+90 TTVQRKV
-97 TVGSVTLDLTP
+97 TVGSVTIDLTP

-117 RKFLQEKKTS
+117 RKFLQEKKES

-139 GTTFTAKRIPPLVI
+139 GTTFTAKRIPGLVI

-176 WAFPDVDVLKE
+176 WTFPDVDVLKE
-187 KLETIH
+187 KLEAIH

-221 GATSDGVEN
+221 GATSDN
-230 TLDTVSTE
+230 
-238 SAVEGA
+238 
-244 SDGVGSMPNSSAQA
+244 VGPMLNSSAQA
-258 TSKAKPTEA
+258 TSKGRSTEA
-267 QAVLDHVGSKEL
+267 KTVLDNTGSKEL
-279 KSEWSVTDNERS
+279 RSEGAVTDDERS

-301 DTLKVSKDST
+301 DTPKVSKDST
-311 AESKGTRTID
+311 AEGKGTPTID
-321 DGIKTPAKDIKARKQ
+321 DGIKTPTKDIKATTQ
-336 NKSPKYPIDL
+336 NKSPKYPMDL
-346 WWTDKPT
+346 WWTDKAT

-387 LLWLYQGV
+387 LLWLYQGA

-457 WPRFAIPATTLET
+457 WPRFAIPATTLEM

-614 KSMAL
+614 

>member
-17 MVGVQPQVA
+17 MVGVQLQVA

-35 IHKKAESVVSDQ
+35 IHKKAESVVSGQD
-47 GAGGNAVNKK
+47 AGGHALHKK
-57 ADVIASEKGAAEKK
+57 AEVIGTEKDGAEKK

-84 ETKATG
+84 ETKPTG
-90 PTVQRKV
+90 TTVQRKV

-108 DHVAEDMAV
+108 DHVAEDLAV
-117 RKFLQEKKTS
+117 RKFLEEKKAS

-139 GTTFTAKRIPPLVI
+139 GTTFTAKRIPALVI
-153 TDTFVNALK
+153 TDTFVNVLK

-187 KLETIH
+187 KLEAIH
-193 KKPPTDRTAKDTIE
+193 KKPSTDRTAKDTIE
-207 SDDSKDADTDMDSV
+207 SDDSKDADTDVDSV
-221 GATSDGVEN
+221 GATSDN
-230 TLDTVSTE
+230 
-238 SAVEGA
+238 
-244 SDGVGSMPNSSAQA
+244 VGPMLNSSAQA
-258 TSKAKPTEA
+258 TSKGRSTEA
-267 QAVLDHVGSKEL
+267 KTVLDNTGSKEL
-279 KSEWSVTDNERS
+279 RSEGAVTDDERS

-301 DTLKVSKDST
+301 DTPKVSKDST
-311 AESKGTRTID
+311 AEGKGTPTID
-321 DGIKTPAKDIKARKQ
+321 DGIKTPTKDIKATTQ
-336 NKSPKYPIDL
+336 NKSPKYPMDL
-346 WWTDKPT
+346 WWTDKAT

-387 LLWLYQGV
+387 LLWLYQGA

-457 WPRFAIPATTLET
+457 WPRFAIPATTLEM

-614 KSMAL
+614 

>member
-17 MVGVQPQVA
+17 MVGLQPQVA

-47 GAGGNAVNKK
+47 DAGGNAVNKK
-57 ADVIASEKGAAEKK
+57 AEVIAVEKGAAEKK

-84 ETKATG
+84 ETKPTG
-90 PTVQRKV
+90 TTVQRKV
-97 TVGSVTLDLTP
+97 TVGSVTIDLTP

-117 RKFLQEKKTS
+117 RKFLQEKKES

-139 GTTFTAKRIPPLVI
+139 GTTFTAKRIPGLVI

-176 WAFPDVDVLKE
+176 WTFPDVDVLKE
-187 KLETIH
+187 KLEAIH

-221 GATSDGVEN
+221 GATSDN
-230 TLDTVSTE
+230 
-238 SAVEGA
+238 
-244 SDGVGSMPNSSAQA
+244 VGPMLNSSAQA
-258 TSKAKPTEA
+258 TSKGRSTEA
-267 QAVLDHVGSKEL
+267 KTVLDNTGSKEL
-279 KSEWSVTDNERS
+279 RSEGAVTDDERS

-301 DTLKVSKDST
+301 DTPKVSKDST
-311 AESKGTRTID
+311 AEGKGTPTID
-321 DGIKTPAKDIKARKQ
+321 DGIKTPTKDIKATTQ
-336 NKSPKYPIDL
+336 NKSPKYPMDL
-346 WWTDKPT
+346 WWTDKAT

-387 LLWLYQGV
+387 LLWLYQGA

-430 SNSSVGYVWLSLKD
+430 SNSSVGYVWLSLKQ
-444 GKVTHLGMITGQD
+444 GKVTHLGMIAGHD

-566 HHDST
+566 HHDSS

-587 LLFTLDDKFVREI
+587 LLFTLDDTFIREI
-600 LLSDQKKSELVSAM
+600 LLSNQKKSELVSAM
-614 KSMAL
+614 

>member
-12 MALVG
+12 VALVG
-17 MVGVQPQVA
+17 MVGFQPQVA

-35 IHKKAESVVSDQ
+35 IHKKTESVVSDQ
-47 GAGGNAVNKK
+47 DAGGNAVNKK
-57 ADVIASEKGAAEKK
+57 AEVIAAEKGAAEKK

-84 ETKATG
+84 ETKPTG
-90 PTVQRKV
+90 TTVQRKV

-117 RKFLQEKKTS
+117 RKFLEEKKAS
-127 FVEGEAE
+127 FVEGDAE

-153 TDTFVNALK
+153 TDTFVKALK
-162 EEAKARVEAKQREP
+162 EEAKERVEAKQREP
-176 WAFPDVDVLKE
+176 WTFPDVDMLKE
-187 KLETIH
+187 KLEAIH
-193 KKPPTDRTAKDTIE
+193 KKPSTDRTAKDTIE
-207 SDDSKDADTDMDSV
+207 SDDSKDADTDVDSV
-221 GATSDGVEN
+221 GATSDN
-230 TLDTVSTE
+230 
-238 SAVEGA
+238 
-244 SDGVGSMPNSSAQA
+244 VGPMLNSSAQA
-258 TSKAKPTEA
+258 TSKGRSTEA
-267 QAVLDHVGSKEL
+267 KTVLDNTGSKEL
-279 KSEWSVTDNERS
+279 RSEGAVTDDERS

-301 DTLKVSKDST
+301 DTPKVSKDST
-311 AESKGTRTID
+311 AEGKGTPTID
-321 DGIKTPAKDIKARKQ
+321 DGIKTPTKDIKATTQ
-336 NKSPKYPIDL
+336 NKSPKYPMDL
-346 WWTDKPT
+346 WWTDKAT

-387 LLWLYQGV
+387 LLWLYQGA

-457 WPRFAIPATTLET
+457 WPRFAIPATTLEM

-614 KSMAL
+614 

>member
-17 MVGVQPQVA
+17 MVGLQPQVA
-26 LGEDASGST
+26 LGEDASST

-47 GAGGNAVNKK
+47 DAGGHAVNKK
-57 ADVIASEKGAAEKK
+57 AEVIAAEKGAAEKK

-84 ETKATG
+84 ETKATS
-90 PTVQRKV
+90 TAVQRKV
-97 TVGSVTLDLTP
+97 IAGTVTFDLTP
-108 DHVAEDMAV
+108 NHVAEDMAV
-117 RKFLQEKKTS
+117 RKFLQEKKAS
-127 FVEGEAE
+127 FVEGEVE

-139 GTTFTAKRIPPLVI
+139 GTTFTAKRIPQLVI
-153 TDTFVNALK
+153 TDTFVSALQA
-162 EEAKARVEAKQREP
+162 EAKARVEAKQREP

-187 KLETIH
+187 KLEAIH
-193 KKPPTDRTAKDTIE
+193 KK
-207 SDDSKDADTDMDSV
+207 
-221 GATSDGVEN
+221 
-230 TLDTVSTE
+230 E
-238 SAVEGA
+238 SADNA
-244 SDGVGSMPNSSAQA
+244 D
-258 TSKAKPTEA
+258 
-267 QAVLDHVGSKEL
+267 SKEL
-279 KSEWSVTDNERS
+279 KSEGSVTDDERS

-301 DTLKVSKDST
+301 DTPKVSKDST
-311 AESKGTRTID
+311 AESKGTHTID
-321 DGIKTPAKDIKARKQ
+321 DGNKTSAKDTKATKQ

-373 GSPQAMWRDNKDGS
+373 GAPQAMWRDNKDSS
-387 LLWLYQGV
+387 LLWLYQGT
-395 FGEEK
+395 FSEEK

-411 KEEFSQLVKNT
+411 KEEFSQSVKNT

-600 LLSDQKKSELVSAM
+600 LLSNQKKSELVSA
-614 KSMAL
+614 KK

>member
-17 MVGVQPQVA
+17 MVGFQPQVA

-47 GAGGNAVNKK
+47 DAGGNAVNKK
-57 ADVIASEKGAAEKK
+57 AEVIAAEKGASEKK

-84 ETKATG
+84 ETKATS
-90 PTVQRKV
+90 TAVQRKV
-97 TVGSVTLDLTP
+97 TAGTVTLDLTP
-108 DHVAEDMAV
+108 NHVAEDMAV
-117 RKFLQEKKTS
+117 RKFFQEKKAS

-153 TDTFVNALK
+153 TNTFVKALK

-187 KLETIH
+187 KLEAIH
-193 KKPPTDRTAKDTIE
+193 KKPSTDRSAKDTIE
-207 SDDSKDADTDMDSV
+207 SDDSKAVDTDEDSV
-221 GATSDGVEN
+221 TATSDGAEN

-238 SAVEGA
+238 
-244 SDGVGSMPNSSAQA
+244 
-258 TSKAKPTEA
+258 
-267 QAVLDHVGSKEL
+267 
-279 KSEWSVTDNERS
+279 
-291 ADVSTEKRKT
+291 KRKT
-301 DTLKVSKDST
+301 DTPKVSKDST
-311 AESKGTRTID
+311 AESKGTHTID
-321 DGIKTPAKDIKARKQ
+321 DGNKTPAKDTKATKQ
-336 NKSPKYPIDL
+336 NESPKYPIDL

-373 GSPQAMWRDNKDGS
+373 GAPQAMWRDNKDSS
-387 LLWLYQGV
+387 LLWLYQGT
-395 FGEEK
+395 FSEEK

-411 KEEFSQLVKNT
+411 KEEFSQSVKNT

-600 LLSDQKKSELVSAM
+600 LLSNQKKSELVSA
-614 KSMAL
+614 KK

>member
-1 MKTNWKATLAA
+1 MKANWKAILAA
-12 MALVG
+12 MAIVG
-17 MVGVQPQVA
+17 MVGLQPQVA
-26 LGEDASGST
+26 LGKDVSGST
-35 IHKKAESVVSDQ
+35 IHKKAESVVSEQDT
-47 GAGGNAVNKK
+47 AGNAVNKK
-57 ADVIASEKGAAEKK
+57 AESMATENGVAEKK
-71 GETADVAEGKTVL
+71 VET
-84 ETKATG
+84 
-90 PTVQRKV
+90 V
-97 TVGSVTLDLTP
+97 TFDLTP
-108 DHVAEDMAV
+108 NHVAEDMAV
-117 RKFLQEKKTS
+117 RKFLQEKKAS
-127 FVEGEAE
+127 FVEGDE
-134 ELDLV
+134 ESLELV
-139 GTTFTAKRIPPLVI
+139 GTTFTAKRIPELVI

-162 EEAKARVEAKQREP
+162 EEAKARMEAKQREP
-176 WAFPDVDVLKE
+176 WTFPDVDVLKE
-187 KLETIH
+187 KLESIGK
-193 KKPPTDRTAKDTIE
+193 KKPVDTHASETLDADGADDADDVTDVGTTKKKDSTSVGHDSLEAPSEVENTAEKDSSETAKESTHSKADSTVDHKVSDKVKKPIE
-207 SDDSKDADTDMDSV
+207 DKKDSKDAK
-221 GATSDGVEN
+221 
-230 TLDTVSTE
+230 
-238 SAVEGA
+238 
-244 SDGVGSMPNSSAQA
+244 Q
-258 TSKAKPTEA
+258 SKA
-267 QAVLDHVGSKEL
+267 
-279 KSEWSVTDNERS
+279 
-291 ADVSTEKRKT
+291 
-301 DTLKVSKDST
+301 
-311 AESKGTRTID
+311 
-321 DGIKTPAKDIKARKQ
+321 
-336 NKSPKYPIDL
+336 PKYPIDL
-346 WWTDKPT
+346 LWTDKAT

-373 GSPQAMWRDNKDGS
+373 GAPQAMWRDNKDGS

-395 FGEEK
+395 FEEEK
-400 TITNNKKSYMQ
+400 TITKNKKSSMQ
-411 KEEFSQLVKNT
+411 KEEFSHSVKNT

-430 SNSSVGYVWLSLKD
+430 SNSSVGYVWLSLKR

-587 LLFTLDDKFVREI
+587 LLFTLDDKFIREI
-600 LLSDQKKSELVSAM
+600 LLSNQKKSELVSAM
-614 KSMAL
+614 